1 MSGDR
6 VDELDQQGEVL
17 AAMMFQIILIVA
29 FWLSVAALALW
40 LIQRVTLSG
49 ATRRRAFD
57 DLDEEARTAAI
68 LQTDD
73 MGFLSRWLFLA
84 GYRNELAV
92 VWFLGW
98 TALTIV
104 LGVMAIIGL
113 YVSGLYGL
121 MVASAASVPGGVGE
135 VFLPAVYAAP
145 WLVMLLVAGLPTLL
159 VYQARQRRIESVER
173 DLPLSLELLSTLS
186 EAGLGF
192 DRALSRIQETR
203 LAERPLALELR
214 SYQAD
219 LLAGRTR
226 VQSLRRF
233 SDRVQMPVVATF
245 VSALVQ
251 AEQLGMGIAAVL
263 RRQADDIRDRRRER
277 ANAFALSLPVKRV
290 IPLVVC
296 FLPGLFVWVLGPFFV
311 QLFQLADTF
320 TSVRSLVP

>member
-1 MSGDR
+1 
-6 VDELDQQGEVL
+6 
-17 AAMMFQIILIVA
+17 MMREIGFIMI
-29 FWLSVAALALW
+29 FWLSVAVAALW
-40 LIQRVTLSG
+40 LIQRVMLSG
-49 ATRRRAFD
+49 VTRRRAFD
-57 DLDEEARTAAI
+57 EFDEEARATAI
-68 LQTDD
+68 LQTDE
-73 MGFLSRWLFLA
+73 MGLVRRWLFLA
-84 GYRNELAV
+84 GYRHELAV

-98 TALTIV
+98 TALSISLGALTIAA
-104 LGVMAIIGL
+104 LYLTGL
-113 YVSGLYGL
+113 YQL
-121 MVASAASVPGGVGE
+121 MVVSAATVPGGVGE

-159 VYQARQRRIESVER
+159 VYQARKGRIESAER

-192 DRALSRIQETR
+192 DGALSRIQETR

-233 SDRVQMPVVATF
+233 SDRLQMPIVATF

-320 TSVRSLVP
+320 TQVRSLVP